1 MELVEHKEAVG
12 EKRRAQTV
20 STVSTSRGRRGF
32 VFAETTAAGP
42 TFYLLRIGLYTHI
55 RCCNSTRD

>member
-1 MELVEHKEAVG
+1 MELGEHKEAVG
-12 EKRRAQTV
+12 GKRRAQTV